1 VGELLKS
8 FTTGR
13 AFVGMLFTW
22 VVPTAAAVFL
32 YIVVGYESVQR
43 VPVIVTLRERLT
55 DLGISGLWVALGGT
69 ALISLVLALNNRVSY
84 GVLEGYHGWGWLGRR
99 RTETHRTQLRLLV
112 AEQRVLAAEALCLG
126 ISADIVAAAENA
138 QLRAQFEVELA
149 AAERELG
156 AARTASAE
164 RLAERSARLF
174 LPWRRRRNSRPRGVL
189 TVTTHYPHDPQL
201 ALPTKLGNRI
211 RAFEAY
217 GRDWYGLET
226 MTLWFGLVAV
236 APQELLENIQDARQN
251 VEFFIGTVAASS
263 LLAVVST
270 ASAVTVWLT
279 VDPARLHV
287 GPLVLAGVSL
297 LVAICAYQRAVTN
310 VTDWHRAVTTLVDVG
325 RKPLAAQLGLQ
336 LPHRLADEQRMW
348 LTVSGYAQYGGTNFA
363 EALTE
368 FRVDPTAPPPGSPA
382 TAPAAP
388 AAAEPAA
395 PAPPPTAQPRAAQP
409 RGLGDIFTAITEKIS
424 PKRPKR

>member
-1 VGELLKS
+1 MGELLKS
-8 FTTGR
+8 FTTAR
-13 AFVGMLFTW
+13 AFVGMLFAW
-22 VVPTAAAVFL
+22 VVPTAAATFL

-43 VPVIVTLRERLT
+43 VPAIVTLRERLA
-55 DLGISGLWVALGGT
+55 DLGVSGLWVALGGT
-69 ALISLVLALNNRVSY
+69 ALVSLVLALNNRVIY

-99 RTETHRTQLRLLV
+99 RAETHRTQLRLLA

-126 ISADIVAAAENA
+126 IGADIVAAAGNA
-138 QLRAQFEVELA
+138 QLRAQFEAELA
-149 AAERELG
+149 AAERELA

-174 LPWRRRRNSRPRGVL
+174 LPWRRRRNRRPRGVL
-189 TVTTHYPHDPQL
+189 TVTTHYPNDPLL

-226 MTLWFGLVAV
+226 MTLWFGLVSV

-287 GPLVLAGVSL
+287 GPLVLAGLSL
-297 LVAICAYQRAVTN
+297 LVAICAYQRAVAN
-310 VTDWHRAVTTLVDVG
+310 VNDWYRAVTTLVDVG

-348 LTVSGYAQYGGTNFA
+348 LTVSGYTQYGGPNFA

-368 FRVDPTAPPPGSPA
+368 FRIDPTAPPPA
-382 TAPAAP
+382 AAPAAP
-388 AAAEPAA
+388 TQPAAAATTPPAA
-395 PAPPPTAQPRAAQP
+395 AAAPQPAQPP
-409 RGLGDIFTAITEKIS
+409 GLGDIFTAITGKMS
-424 PKRPKR
+424 PKRRRG